1 MGYLTQDSLALKLG
15 KTQSTIANK
24 LRLLNLDDDV
34 QEALLNEKISERH
47 ARSLLKLTSHEKQ
60 RTMLNRIVTERLTV
74 RKTDE
79 EIDKM
84 MNNNGNNEF
93 LNFGNPMETVPSNND
108 TIDFNNM
115 SNSINNGLNSPANN
129 EPVEFLDIFGN
140 SNNQMN
146 IPTEPITG
154 DSIPEVLPTQEPVK
168 PFVPEPVV
176 FEPIFKEESKVQEQ
190 PINIPFG
197 INDGPSVE
205 SSPINNDV
213 NFFNNSGV
221 NEIYKEQPLA
231 PMDNLLQSSND
242 FMPKVD
248 IPVTPSTDNDDEGD
262 ENLLVP
268 GKFFNLMPE
277 EDETPA
283 VEEKRPITSD
293 FNFDFDI
300 NSLNNIESTS
310 NLEQSKVDNVLE
322 NNNNSF
328 PSFDSFFNFNNFEP
342 VTSATDK
349 VETPAVENVNTE
361 ENLIPEAYVEMPT
374 LPEFKFD
381 TPTIEPVQNVNND
394 FGINPFELG
403 NNNQPSSTDV
413 QTAIKMI
420 KDLNEQLSKMGY
432 NVSIDEFDFE
442 NMYQVIFKINK

>member
-1 MGYLTQDSLALKLG
+1 MGA
-15 KTQSTIANK
+15 A
-24 LRLLNLDDDV
+24 
-34 QEALLNEKISERH
+34 
-47 ARSLLKLTSHEKQ
+47 
-60 RTMLNRIVTERLTV
+60 
-74 RKTDE
+74 
-79 EIDKM
+79 
-84 MNNNGNNEF
+84 
-93 LNFGNPMETVPSNND
+93 PSNNE

-115 SNSINNGLNSPANN
+115 SNSINNGLNSPVNN

-176 FEPIFKEESKVQEQ
+176 FEPIFKEEPKVQEQ
-190 PINIPFG
+190 PINNTFG
-197 INDGPSVE
+197 INDGTSVE
-205 SSPINNDV
+205 SLPINNDV
-213 NFFNNSGV
+213 NFFNNSSV

-231 PMDNLLQSSND
+231 PMDNLLQPSND

-277 EDETPA
+277 EDETPV

-310 NLEQSKVDNVLE
+310 NLEQSKVDNIPQSSS
-322 NNNNSF
+322 NPF
-328 PSFDSFFNFNNFEP
+328 PSFDSFFNFNNFES

-361 ENLIPEAYVEMPT
+361 ENLIPEANVVAEPFKPNVEMPT
-374 LPEFKFD
+374 MPEFKFD